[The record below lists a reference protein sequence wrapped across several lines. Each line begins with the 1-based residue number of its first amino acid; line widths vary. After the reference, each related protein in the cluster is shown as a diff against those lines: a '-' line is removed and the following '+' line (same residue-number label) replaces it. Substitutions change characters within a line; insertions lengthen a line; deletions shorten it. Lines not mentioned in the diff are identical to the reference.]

1 MKSFVIKVTKKE
13 IKDTAKEEGYSFT
26 EEQIQECM
34 EALECSTLEF
44 INDEIRNIFF
54 NVKYGNK

>member
-44 INDEIRNIFF
+44 ISNEIRDIFF
-54 NVKYGNK
+54 NVSNNKN